1 MKKESLEIRLD
12 DDAIVIA
19 RPLADGGEPRAL
31 TEITLEDIRNRDPQH
46 MAYSIGYLV
55 IRLLRLKNRERFVG
69 IPVAPLPRHGFESDK
84 FYEARN
90 LMFEAEILGST
101 ENLDRIHALLIEAA
115 QDDEGAAGF
124 LNEDWAAYRKLIEG
138 YAAKND

>member
-31 TEITLEDIRNRDPQH
+31 TEITLEDMRNRDPQH

-55 IRLLRLKNRERFVG
+55 IRLLRLKT
-69 IPVAPLPRHGFESDK
+69 
-84 FYEARN
+84 
-90 LMFEAEILGST
+90 EIDL
-101 ENLDRIHALLIEAA
+101 
-115 QDDEGAAGF
+115 
-124 LNEDWAAYRKLIEG
+124 
-138 YAAKND
+138 